1 MQSWLTH
8 LFANFKGFFASP
20 KVKAAEAEVVTLMPA
35 AMGIVSEIDAL
46 APNKTLDEFNT
57 IATKYA
63 LPTITALGAG
73 QTPGNVALNLGSAIL
88 AKNHAPACSHSPAE
102 YRDPER
108 SFPPEGFAYGRRS
121 RSLTVAMIA
130 AP

>member
-88 AKNHAPACSHSPAE
+88 AKNHAPAAATLLLNTVIQNAAFLLKASP
-102 YRDPER
+102 
-108 SFPPEGFAYGRRS
+108 
-121 RSLTVAMIA
+121 TVAVA
-130 AP
+130 AA